1 MVRMY
6 SRRLSGAGTLWKR
19 RSRSRSAVAP
29 ALVKPRI
36 PAACCDP
43 AVGGTSR
50 TSATTTT
57 ILLKPAINVRL
68 RLRDRNRRGTQH
80 ILADRVAMTDDAY
93 NPAVVF
99 GGRRGDGGDCFV
111 LQGIELGAGDVYP
124 FHPEAFE
131 LGEKLPAHHLD
142 TLKKRVGRR
151 PLTRRV

>member
-19 RSRSRSAVAP
+19 RSRARSAVAP

-57 ILLKPAINVRL
+57 ILPKPAINGRL
-68 RLRDRNRRGTQH
+68 RLLDRNRAGPQDVV
-80 ILADRVAMTDDAY
+80 ADRVAMTDDADY
-93 NPAVVF
+93 TAVVF
-99 GGRRGDGGDCFV
+99 GGCRGYGGDRFV
-111 LQGIELGAGDVYP
+111 LQGIE
-124 FHPEAFE
+124 F
-131 LGEKLPAHHLD
+131 
-142 TLKKRVGRR
+142 
-151 PLTRRV
+151 